1 MIKNVFIQRKAKLLE
16 QYLYIPISTL
26 FVSVFEIFWHYK
38 IQKRTFKGPFTW
50 ISLVFGA
57 FFISWGLDAL
67 HYELN
72 TNTFYNMMILST
84 GVWLMFIFASFLKFR
99 DIYSV
104 STRELVFD
112 LLGMWAS
119 FLLAGIVIYVLS

>member
-1 MIKNVFIQRKAKLLE
+1 MLE
-16 QYLYIPISTL
+16 QYLYIPISGVI
-26 FVSVFEIFWHYK
+26 VSLFEIFWHYK
-38 IQKRTFKGPFTW
+38 VQKRTFQGPLTW

-67 HYELN
+67 HHEFN
-72 TNTFYNMMILST
+72 TNSLYKMLTLST

-99 DIYSV
+99 DIYQV
-104 STRELVFD
+104 PIKEFVRD
-112 LLGMWAS
+112 LIGMWAS